1 MMIKLSNGYLEL
13 NDNITVEKKSKL
25 FDDVSMV
32 QGDFSYSFS
41 IPKTNENVEKIR
53 IFSVNDKLK
62 PWNRK
67 IPAELQNDSGITL
80 YRGFIKIETDNE
92 VYSASFFSGNTNW
105 MDELDVSL
113 LEFDWSNYDTSTSE
127 INNSWSNTSGVVFPL
142 TDRGILSTRN
152 TPLFS
157 YDDFQGYIYAKD
169 IVNKLLALNGMKIT
183 GDILNDPIYNKLIT
197 SSGNNKLFQQEID
210 RRKVYVGKSGTQLF
224 TTAFQTVTLTN
235 VSSPFSNSPLGN
247 WSTVSSQYTFDES
260 AVNYRIEVK
269 LIFDGLSYF
278 TLRILKNGTDTV
290 LEKSYNNVKSIVD
303 TFNSEDYLENASSG
317 EYIEVQVGVSSA
329 LFSDR
334 NMVAGSSI
342 RIYPTQFYKVFAST
356 IIPDMTGS
364 TFLSNIFRMLN
375 IIVSYNANNK
385 TITAN
390 YFDKVLNSEPI
401 DLSEYITITDNNYE
415 EFISDYAKNNL
426 LLWEEGSNDFV
437 EDFNENSILPYASGV
452 IEIDNDFLEDEAD
465 LVQMDFAAAW
475 QQSYGFVGLDLPLTD
490 FISVTVKETRN
501 ITAVTNS
508 SNNAVFD
515 YDGTTFNGIARVVD
529 STIEEY
535 NGDYRVISAG
545 TTFNGRGAYL
555 GNATG
560 TLQILSVQINN
571 ADPVFLLNNPNQDL
585 SQVSGVDEIFVENLV
600 PVTDIAI
607 ANFLSTDNY
616 IGSLSFED
624 LKPLYF
630 NNTEKILNNG
640 VKCFGS
646 GNIPESV
653 YLQLDF
659 LRTVRVNDT
668 VYYINKISGYTGSN
682 NNVVL
687 ELIKK

>member
-1 MMIKLSNGYLEL
+1 MMIKISNGYLEL
-13 NDNITVEKKSKL
+13 NDTIDVERKAKL
-25 FDDVSMV
+25 FEDVSMV
-32 QGDFSYSFS
+32 EGDFSYSFS
-41 IPKTNENVEKIR
+41 IPKTKENVEKIR
-53 IFSVNDKLK
+53 VFSVNNKLK
-62 PWNRK
+62 PWTRK
-67 IPAELQNDSGITL
+67 IPAELQNDSGVTL
-80 YRGFIKIETDNE
+80 YRGFIKIETDNV

-113 LEFDWSNYDTSTSE
+113 LEFDWSNYDTATTD
-127 INNSWSNTSGVVFPL
+127 IPDSWSSTSGVVFPL

-169 IVNKLLALNGMKIT
+169 IVNKLLALNGMKIN
-183 GDILNDPIYNKLIT
+183 GDILSDPIYNKLIT

-210 RRKVYVGKSGTQLF
+210 KRKVYIGKSGTQLF
-224 TTAFQTVTLTN
+224 TNAFQTVTLTN

-247 WSTVSSQYTFDES
+247 WSTSTNRYTFDES
-260 AVNYRIEVK
+260 ASNYRVEVK
-269 LIFDGLSYF
+269 FVFDGLSYF
-278 TLRILKNGTDTV
+278 TLRVLKNGTDTV

-303 TFNSEDYLENASSG
+303 TFNSADYLENASSG

-334 NMVAGSSI
+334 NMVAGSSV

-390 YFDKVLNSEPI
+390 YFDKVLTSEPI

-515 YDGTTFNGIARVVD
+515 YDGTTFNGIARVID

-535 NGDYRVISAG
+535 NGDYRVISSG

-560 TLQILSVQINN
+560 TLQILSVQLNN